1 MALGAGSTT
10 PLELARGYAVFA
22 NGGYLV
28 EPYFISR
35 IEDIE
40 GNLIYVT
47 KTQQKKTSANRV
59 IDSRNA
65 FTMNSLLQNV
75 IQNGTGVR
83 AKSLKRSDLAG
94 KTGTTNDNVDAWF
107 AGFQRQNVTVTWVGK
122 DQPGPLGDKETGSK
136 AALPIWIDY
145 MRGALKGVPLE
156 KTMSQPEGVTSILID
171 PKTGLPSENNGVLE
185 YFYEE
190 NAPREG
196 AGVLF

>member
-83 AKSLKRSDLAG
+83 AKSLKRSDVAG

-156 KTMSQPEGVTSILID
+156 KTMPQPEGVTSILID

>member
-65 FTMNSLLQNV
+65 FTMNSLLRNV

-83 AKSLKRSDLAG
+83 AKSLKRSDVAWPRP
-94 KTGTTNDNVDAWF
+94 NV
-107 AGFQRQNVTVTWVGK
+107 
-122 DQPGPLGDKETGSK
+122 SK
-136 AALPIWIDY
+136 I
-145 MRGALKGVPLE
+145 
-156 KTMSQPEGVTSILID
+156 
-171 PKTGLPSENNGVLE
+171 
-185 YFYEE
+185 
-190 NAPREG
+190 
-196 AGVLF
+196 

>member
-83 AKSLKRSDLAG
+83 AKSLKRSDVAG

-196 AGVLF
+196 TGVLF

>member
-47 KTQQKKTSANRV
+47 NTQQKKTSANRV

-83 AKSLKRSDLAG
+83 AKSLKRSDVAG

-171 PKTGLPSENNGVLE
+171 PKTGLPSQNNGVLE

>member
-1 MALGAGSTT
+1 
-10 PLELARGYAVFA
+10 
-22 NGGYLV
+22 
-28 EPYFISR
+28 
-35 IEDIE
+35 
-40 GNLIYVT
+40 
-47 KTQQKKTSANRV
+47 
-59 IDSRNA
+59 
-65 FTMNSLLQNV
+65 MNSLLRNV

-83 AKSLKRSDLAG
+83 AKSLKRSDVAG

-171 PKTGLPSENNGVLE
+171 PKTGFHRKMMGS
-185 YFYEE
+185 
-190 NAPREG
+190 
-196 AGVLF
+196 

>member
-1 MALGAGSTT
+1 
-10 PLELARGYAVFA
+10 
-22 NGGYLV
+22 
-28 EPYFISR
+28 
-35 IEDIE
+35 
-40 GNLIYVT
+40 
-47 KTQQKKTSANRV
+47 
-59 IDSRNA
+59 
-65 FTMNSLLQNV
+65 
-75 IQNGTGVR
+75 
-83 AKSLKRSDLAG
+83 
-94 KTGTTNDNVDAWF
+94 
-107 AGFQRQNVTVTWVGK
+107 TVTWVGK

-196 AGVLF
+196 TGVLF

>member
-1 MALGAGSTT
+1 
-10 PLELARGYAVFA
+10 
-22 NGGYLV
+22 
-28 EPYFISR
+28 
-35 IEDIE
+35 
-40 GNLIYVT
+40 
-47 KTQQKKTSANRV
+47 
-59 IDSRNA
+59 
-65 FTMNSLLQNV
+65 MNSLLQNV

-83 AKSLKRSDLAG
+83 AKSLKRSDVAG

-156 KTMSQPEGVTSILID
+156 KIMSQPEGVTSILID

-196 AGVLF
+196 TGVLF